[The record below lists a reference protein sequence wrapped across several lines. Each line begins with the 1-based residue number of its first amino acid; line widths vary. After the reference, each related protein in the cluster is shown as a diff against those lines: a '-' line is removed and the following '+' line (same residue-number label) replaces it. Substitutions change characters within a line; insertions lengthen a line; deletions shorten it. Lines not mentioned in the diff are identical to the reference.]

1 MKKKY
6 VFINLQLP
14 NTSKEMLDY
23 RSLIALYSDNDM
35 KIIYGGKEN
44 YYNFLRSNRNAK
56 AIYIH
61 EEEKGV
67 V

>member
-14 NTSKEMLDY
+14 NTPKEMFDY
-23 RSLIALYSDNDM
+23 RRLIALYSDNDM
-35 KIIYGGKEN
+35 KIIYGDKEN
-44 YYNFLRSNRNAK
+44 YYNFLRSNRNVK

-61 EEEKGV
+61 EEEKEV

>member
-14 NTSKEMLDY
+14 NTPEEILDY
-23 RSLIALYSDNDM
+23 RSLIALYSDNDT
-35 KIIYGGKEN
+35 KIIYGDKED
-44 YYNFLRSNRNAK
+44 YYNFLRSNGNAK

-61 EEEKGV
+61 KEEEENV
-67 V
+67 

>member
-14 NTSKEMLDY
+14 NTPKEILDY

-35 KIIYGGKEN
+35 KIIYGDKED
-44 YYNFLRSNRNAK
+44 YYSFLRSNRNAK

>member
-14 NTSKEMLDY
+14 NTFKEMLDH
-23 RSLIALYSDNDM
+23 RSLIALYSDNDT
-35 KIIYGGKEN
+35 KIIYGDKEN
-44 YYNFLRSNRNAK
+44 YYNFLRSNRNVK